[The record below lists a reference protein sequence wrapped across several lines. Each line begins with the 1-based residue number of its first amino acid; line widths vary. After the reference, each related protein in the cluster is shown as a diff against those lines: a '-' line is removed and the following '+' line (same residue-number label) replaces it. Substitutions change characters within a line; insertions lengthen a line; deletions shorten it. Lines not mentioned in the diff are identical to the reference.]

1 MFIYILVSE
10 KYNACNCNLFIM
22 AMSLTRK
29 SHFIFLLSC
38 PWSWLWLLCS
48 SELLRPAVPKPM
60 AFHVQTPALRSL
72 LQLYPWHMV
81 SCYKNFYTFLLLNS
95 FSWLKH
101 TLPKVFI
108 VYPVEK
114 IFSFLSESQDDNH
127 VSKQQLFLIY
137 SNIIVQC
144 IFWFILLKHF
154 RDRP

>member
-1 MFIYILVSE
+1 MCILASE
-10 KYNACNCNLFIM
+10 KYNACNCNLIFM

-48 SELLRPAVPKPM
+48 SVLLMPAVPKPM
-60 AFHVQTPALRSL
+60 AFPVQTTALRSL

-101 TLPKVFI
+101 TH
-108 VYPVEK
+108 
-114 IFSFLSESQDDNH
+114 FLRFLLFTQLRKYSTCSQRVKMIIMFQN
-127 VSKQQLFLIY
+127 
-137 SNIIVQC
+137 SNY
-144 IFWFILLKHF
+144 FWYI
-154 RDRP
+154 PIS